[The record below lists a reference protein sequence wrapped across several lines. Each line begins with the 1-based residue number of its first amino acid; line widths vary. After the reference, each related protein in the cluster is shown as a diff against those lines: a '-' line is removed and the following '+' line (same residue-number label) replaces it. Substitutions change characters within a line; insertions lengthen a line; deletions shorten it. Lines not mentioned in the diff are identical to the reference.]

1 MQIDLNELKKD
12 KSDLSAHHEPIVPIG
27 VPATDK
33 ILVDHISL
41 SASERPIAPASAV
54 QLPIRC

>member
-27 VPATDK
+27 VPDK
-33 ILVDHISL
+33 ILVDHLSL